1 MNTFLHFLPN
11 LKNIPLI
18 TTWELGELAEMK
30 GHQELYTRQSP
41 QRLKRMREFSMIESA
56 VSSNRIEGVSID
68 EKRIGTVLFGNTS
81 LRDRNEEE
89 IRGYRNA
96 LDLIHKQSDKLL
108 LTAET
113 IRRFH
118 ELSRPGVWD
127 SGKFKEKASDII
139 ETYPDGSSRIRFK
152 TVDPENVENYLNVAI
167 EKYKDLVRDN
177 QISPLIALAAFN
189 LDFLCIHPFRDGNG
203 RVSRLLLLFMLY
215 RLGYEAGRYISIEK
229 IIESSKAQ
237 YYETLELSSRDWH
250 TGKHDA
256 WPYINYLLFTFKNV
270 YKEFESR
277 FESSKVPRGEKTA
290 VIVQALNEFS
300 REFSLKELEQH
311 CPGISR
317 DMIQTV
323 MKQNMSFLQCSGHGA
338 GSRWHRIGVIPL
350 NKGNNKG
357 NGDFEK
363 DDHRER

>member
-30 GHQELYTRQSP
+30 GHQELYTKQSP
-41 QRLKRMREFSMIESA
+41 QRLKRMCEFSMIESA
-56 VSSNRIEGVSID
+56 VSSNRIEGVTID
-68 EKRIGTVLFGNTS
+68 EKRVGTVLFGNTN

-89 IRGYRNA
+89 VRGYRNA
-96 LDLIHKQSDKLL
+96 LDLIHSQFNKLP

-118 ELSRPGVWD
+118 ALSRPGIWD
-127 SGKFKEKASDII
+127 AGKFKEKSGDII

-152 TVDPENVENYLNVAI
+152 TVEPENVEKYLNCAI
-167 EKYKDLVRDN
+167 EKYNETTRDN
-177 QISPLIALAAFN
+177 RISPLIALAAFN

-215 RLGYEAGRYISIEK
+215 QLGYEAGRYISIEK
-229 IIESSKAQ
+229 MIESTKTQ
-237 YYETLELSSRDWH
+237 YYETLELSSKNWH
-250 TGKHDA
+250 EGRHDA
-256 WPYINYLLFTFKNV
+256 WPYINYLLYVFKNI

-277 FESSKVPRGEKTA
+277 FEGTKAPRGEKTA
-290 VIVQALNEFS
+290 IIIRALNEFTGV
-300 REFSLKELEQH
+300 FSLKELEQR
-311 CPGISR
+311 CPGVSR

-323 MKQNMSFLQCSGHGA
+323 MKQNIQYLKCSGHGA
-338 GSRWHRIGVIPL
+338 GSRWQKVEVIPL
-350 NKGNNKG
+350 NNGNNSG
-357 NGDFEK
+357 SEEVRNPVSHE
-363 DDHRER
+363 